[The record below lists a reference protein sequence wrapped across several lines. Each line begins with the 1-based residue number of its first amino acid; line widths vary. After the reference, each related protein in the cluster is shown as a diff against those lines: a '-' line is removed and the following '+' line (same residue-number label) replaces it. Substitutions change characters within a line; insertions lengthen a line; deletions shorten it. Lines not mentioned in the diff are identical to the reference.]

1 MTALSPVR
9 RPCAVAARAVL
20 AKCPNFTPS
29 ESHSYTYLEEHL
41 LVLCGS
47 VSLSELSIQPA
58 ATKKFELA

>member
-41 LVLCGS
+41 LVLWFS
-47 VSLSELSIQPA
+47 VAVRVVATQPA